1 MTNQGL
7 IREPEVLTTKSGLE
21 EPPSTSSMLIESD
34 YVTMTCPIRTDP

>member
-21 EPPSTSSMLIESD
+21 AAKYFFNKYFFSADRIMW
-34 YVTMTCPIRTDP
+34 R